1 MTTTAITKDTG
12 ITPEALESIL
22 VEGNLDKL
30 SPAQRLDYY
39 SATCKSLGLNPLTKP
54 FAYIKLNGKTTLYA
68 LKETTDQL
76 RKLNGISVRI
86 TAREMLESSY
96 VVTAFA
102 TDRDGRTD
110 ESTGAVPMNGLQ
122 GEAHS
127 NALMKAETKAK
138 RRVTLSIS
146 GLGMLDET
154 EADSIPG
161 VPMNHVDIDTGEFID
176 VPTRPATKNETA
188 QAVAEVAKKMQ
199 AEATPEVAMPP
210 LEVFADSDVVAAG
223 DAAKTTPFCEE
234 HETSF
239 VLKQNPATGQAKYV
253 HEYQYT
259 RDGETESRTGWCVS
273 DVEPS

>member
-1 MTTTAITKDTG
+1 MTTTAITKETG

-86 TAREMLESSY
+86 TSREMIEASY

-110 ESTGAVPMNGLQ
+110 ESTGAVPMTGLQ

-138 RRVTLSIS
+138 RRVTLSIA

-161 VPMNHVDIDTGEFID
+161 AQVNHVDIDTGEFID
-176 VPTRPATKNETA
+176 APRQPRATKNEVA
-188 QAVAEVAKKMQ
+188 QAVSEVAKKIE
-199 AEATPEVAMPP
+199 AEVTPEAVVV
-210 LEVFADSDVVAAG
+210 LEPVVEAEPDEAKADSI
-223 DAAKTTPFCEE
+223 PFCDD
-234 HETSF
+234 HGVSY
-239 VLKQNPATGQAKYV
+239 VLKQNPATGEARYV
-253 HEYQYT
+253 HEYRYV
-259 RDGETESRTGWCVS
+259 RDGEEEERTGWCVS
-273 DVEPS
+273 KVKVS